1 MRETG
6 ARFLIGV
13 HPAVRYASFESYRPH
28 EGLWR
33 PRRAPVACTWRIAMR
48 KNLPMIMIRVIVG
61 LVFLTEGIL
70 KFAQPGELG
79 SGRFAHIGLPW
90 PTVLAPFVGVVEI
103 LAGAALILGIYAGDA
118 ALLLLIVILT
128 AICTTKISILMD
140 RPFGHFEPPR
150 LSHYGVL
157 SFLHESRTDLC
168 MLVGC
173 IAILLDSGLTM
184 IQKKRLFQR

>member
-1 MRETG
+1 
-6 ARFLIGV
+6 
-13 HPAVRYASFESYRPH
+13 
-28 EGLWR
+28 
-33 PRRAPVACTWRIAMR
+33 MR

-79 SGRFAHIGLPW
+79 PGRFAHIGLPW

-103 LAGAALILGIYAGDA
+103 LSGAALILGIYAGDA
-118 ALLLLIVILT
+118 ALLLLVVILT
-128 AICTTKISILMD
+128 AICTTKIPILLD

>member
-1 MRETG
+1 
-6 ARFLIGV
+6 
-13 HPAVRYASFESYRPH
+13 
-28 EGLWR
+28 
-33 PRRAPVACTWRIAMR
+33 MR
-48 KNLPMIMIRVIVG
+48 KNLPVILIRFVVG

-90 PTVLAPFVGVVEI
+90 PSILAPFVGAVEV
-103 LAGAALILGIYAGDA
+103 LAGSALILGIYAGDA

-128 AICTTKISILMD
+128 AIFTTKVPILLG
-140 RPFGHFEPPR
+140 RPFGRFEPPR
-150 LSHYGVL
+150 LAHYGVL

-168 MLVGC
+168 MLAGC

-184 IQKKRLFQR
+184 VQKKRLFQR

>member
-1 MRETG
+1 
-6 ARFLIGV
+6 
-13 HPAVRYASFESYRPH
+13 
-28 EGLWR
+28 
-33 PRRAPVACTWRIAMR
+33 MR
-48 KNLPMIMIRVIVG
+48 KNLPMILIRVVVG

-90 PTVLAPFVGVVEI
+90 PSILAPFVGAVEI

-128 AICTTKISILMD
+128 AIFTTKVPILLG
-140 RPFGHFEPPR
+140 RHFGRFEPPH
-150 LSHYGVL
+150 LGHYGVL

-173 IAILLDSGLTM
+173 VAILLDSGVTM